1 MGTRWTLPTG
11 VDERLS
17 GWMRIQE
24 RQAGSP
30 AKAKARPRPAIT
42 ISRQCGCEGFPL
54 ALRLQELL
62 EPATGEPWHLFDKDL
77 IERLAREENIP
88 SRLLQSLEDPARYL
102 EAFGFHPRG
111 SFTSDEAFARLAVS
125 ILHLA
130 QEGNAI
136 IVGRG
141 GAILCHELQN
151 CFHFRLEA
159 SLDWRVESLVR
170 RMGITRKAA
179 EKEEKLRSRQRDR
192 FILDHLGADA
202 ADRVFYDAV
211 FNNER
216 HSVEEIAAA
225 ILAYVKCGWKG

>member
-1 MGTRWTLPTG
+1 MKTNWTLPTG

-24 RQAGSP
+24 RQSGTS
-30 AKAKARPRPAIT
+30 AKARLRPAIT

-54 ALRLQELL
+54 SLRLQSLL
-62 EPATGEPWHLFDKDL
+62 DQATGEPWQIFDKEL
-77 IERLAREENIP
+77 IERLVQEEHIP
-88 SRLLQSLEDPARYL
+88 RHLLQSLEDPARYL

-111 SFTSDEAFARLAVS
+111 AVTSDEAFARLAVS

-130 QEGNAI
+130 REGNAI

-141 GAILCHELQN
+141 GAILCHKLEN

-159 SLDWRVESLVR
+159 SLDWRVGSMVR
-170 RMGITRKAA
+170 RLGITPKEAAAREKAGT
-179 EKEEKLRSRQRDR
+179 RQRDH
-192 FILDHLGADA
+192 FIREHLGADV
-202 ADRVFYDAV
+202 ADRMFYDAV

-216 HSVEEIAAA
+216 HGVEEIAAA
-225 ILAYVKCGWKG
+225 ILAYVQRGWRPGR

>member
-1 MGTRWTLPTG
+1 
-11 VDERLS
+11 
-17 GWMRIQE
+17 MRIQE
-24 RQAGSP
+24 RQSGAP
-30 AKAKARPRPAIT
+30 AKARRRPAIT
-42 ISRQCGCEGFPL
+42 LSRQCGCEGFPL

-62 EPATGEPWHLFDKDL
+62 EPATGEPWHIFDKDL

-88 SRLLQSLEDPARYL
+88 RRLLQSLEDPARYL

-111 SFTSDEAFARLAVS
+111 AVTSDEAFARLAVS

-130 QEGNAI
+130 REGNAI

-141 GAILCHELQN
+141 GAILCHKLDN

-159 SLDWRVESLVR
+159 SLDWRVGSMVR
-170 RMGITRKAA
+170 RLGVTSREA
-179 EKEEKLRSRQRDR
+179 EAQERTASRQRDR
-192 FILDHLGADA
+192 FIREALGPEV

-225 ILAYVKCGWKG
+225 ILAYVQRGWQPGR